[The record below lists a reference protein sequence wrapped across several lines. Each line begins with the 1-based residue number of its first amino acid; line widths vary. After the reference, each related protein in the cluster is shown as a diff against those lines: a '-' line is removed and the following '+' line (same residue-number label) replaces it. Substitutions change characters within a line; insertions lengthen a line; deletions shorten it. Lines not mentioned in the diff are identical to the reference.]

1 MRVENGK
8 KVFSVREVNSY
19 IGNII
24 KNDYLLKN
32 ICFEGE
38 VSSFSKGPTGHLYIT
53 LKDCTAPGDLPEGAP
68 YNGILRVNV
77 WKSVAA
83 KLNLTTVKQGDIL
96 IVKGSCSIYDAKSE
110 YSVNAVSVQRREERG
125 WHGEAYAELKRRLGQ
140 EGIFDTA
147 IKKPIPKYPRAVG
160 VVISIGTNA
169 YKDIMSVSHRRNP
182 YVQMIVCDARAQGE
196 NARELIVQGIRR
208 LDRMGVDTIIIG
220 RGGGSREDL
229 EVFDDEAV
237 VRAIYEA
244 KTPII
249 SGTGH
254 EGDTSLADDAADLLV
269 VERMMSLA
277 ETRAALIAAK
287 EVCDLP
293 VIATLTFEADGRTL
307 FGTDAKT
314 AAVVLESLGASA
326 IGANCSTGP
335 AQMEGIIS
343 DMISV
348 TMIPIIAK
356 PNAGLPFLDENGTTC
371 YNMEA
376 EEFTEEMQ
384 VLVNAGATILGGCCG
399 TTPEFIRQLHDR
411 FGTVAQA
418 TATRRPEGIRY
429 LTSERITHSFGLEDG
444 FFVVGERINPTG
456 KKALQAQ
463 LREGNFEK
471 VIQFAEEQETCG
483 AKVLDINMG
492 MSGIDEKLCML
503 RALEEVSGVTN
514 LPLSL
519 DSSYVEVLE
528 AALRNYP
535 GRALVNSVSLET
547 EKFEKLLPIVAK
559 YGAMFILLP
568 LSDAGLPKDI
578 EEKKEII
585 HKIYD
590 RALSLGMRKE
600 DIVVDGL
607 VATVGANPKAALE
620 TLETIRY
627 CKSNGFA
634 TICGLS
640 NISFAMPER
649 GFVNTAF
656 LTLAIQSG
664 LTMAIANPSQEMLM
678 SCALATDL
686 LLNKEEA
693 ALRYIEYAGG
703 VKERREEKEAELSR
717 KLALLEQQGTK
728 ADSTDNTEV
737 PSAVTA
743 SKDTPQIN
751 EMQEKLKTAVLKG
764 NRNGIVK
771 ITNEALESGEKPV
784 ELLNQVLL
792 PAINLVGEY
801 FDQGKYFLPQL
812 IASAEAM
819 KNSIEV
825 LEPLLQT
832 GNSGEEMPVVVI
844 ATVEGDIHDI
854 GKNLVALMLKNHGFH
869 VIDLGKDV
877 PQAKILET
885 AKEHHAEFIA
895 LSALMTTTM
904 QRMREIVAAAKQE
917 GITAKIII
925 GGAVITQEY
934 ADEIG
939 ADGYSKDA
947 ADAVKLAKSLME

>member
-1 MRVENGK
+1 MIKRIKIQEK
-8 KVFSVREVNSY
+8 RAMTREE
-19 IGNII
+19 
-24 KNDYLLKN
+24 
-32 ICFEGE
+32 F
-38 VSSFSKGPTGHLYIT
+38 IT
-53 LKDCTAPGDLPEGAP
+53 LSKDHILYLDGATGSNLVKAGMPSGVCPEQWILEHQDVMLQLQKDYVQAGTNILYAPTFTANRVKLAEYHLEKNMTSMIRDLVAISKKAAESTPGHPVYVAGDLTMTGEQLKPMGKMELETLIDI
-68 YNGILRVNV
+68 YKEQILCLV
-77 WKSVAA
+77 
-83 KLNLTTVKQGDIL
+83 
-96 IVKGSCSIYDAKSE
+96 DA
-110 YSVNAVSVQRREERG
+110 G
-125 WHGEAYAELKRRLGQ
+125 
-140 EGIFDTA
+140 
-147 IKKPIPKYPRAVG
+147 
-160 VVISIGTNA
+160 
-169 YKDIMSVSHRRNP
+169 
-182 YVQMIVCDARAQGE
+182 
-196 NARELIVQGIRR
+196 
-208 LDRMGVDTIIIG
+208 
-220 RGGGSREDL
+220 
-229 EVFDDEAV
+229 
-237 VRAIYEA
+237 
-244 KTPII
+244 
-249 SGTGH
+249 
-254 EGDTSLADDAADLLV
+254 ADLLV
-269 VERMMSLA
+269 VETMMSLA

-314 AAVVLESLGASA
+314 AAIVLESLGASA

-335 AQMEGIIS
+335 AQMESIIS
-343 DMISV
+343 EMVSH
-348 TMIPIIAK
+348 TRIPVIAK

-376 EEFTEEMQ
+376 EEFAEEME

-399 TTPEFIRQLHDR
+399 TTPEFIRQIHER
-411 FGTVAQA
+411 FGTDAKVAA
-418 TATRRPEGIRY
+418 SRRPDGIRY
-429 LTSERITHSFGLEDG
+429 LTSERITHSFGLDDG

-463 LREGNFEK
+463 LREGSFEK
-471 VIQFAEEQETCG
+471 VIQFAEEQDACG

-492 MSGIDEKLCML
+492 MSGIDEKASML

-590 RALSLGMRKE
+590 RALSLGMCKE

-627 CKSNGFA
+627 CKENGFA

-649 GFVNTAF
+649 SFVNTAF
-656 LTLAIQSG
+656 LTLAIQAG
-664 LTMAIANPSQEMLM
+664 LTMAIANPSQELLM
-678 SCALATDL
+678 SCALAADL

-703 VKERREEKEAELSR
+703 VRERREEKEAELAK
-717 KLALLEQQGTK
+717 KLALLENQGTTAK
-728 ADSTDNTEV
+728 TGTAGNAAKVTTADNG
-737 PSAVTA
+737 
-743 SKDTPQIN
+743 PQIN
-751 EMQEKLKTAVLKG
+751 EMQDKPKTAVLKG

-771 ITNEALESGEKPV
+771 ITKEALESGEKPA

-792 PAINLVGEY
+792 PAINQVGEF

-832 GNSGEEMPVVVI
+832 GGTGEEMPVVVI

-877 PQAKILET
+877 PQAKILES

-904 QRMREIVAAAKQE
+904 QRMREIVAAAKEE

-947 ADAVKLAKSLME
+947 ADAVKLAKSLM

>member
-1 MRVENGK
+1 MIKRIKIQEK
-8 KVFSVREVNSY
+8 RTMTREE
-19 IGNII
+19 
-24 KNDYLLKN
+24 
-32 ICFEGE
+32 F
-38 VSSFSKGPTGHLYIT
+38 IT
-53 LKDCTAPGDLPEGAP
+53 LSKDHILYLDGATGSNLVKAGMPSGVCPEQWILEHQDVMLQLQKDYVQAGTNILYAPTFTANRVKLAEYHLEKNMTSMIRDLVAISKKAAESTPGHPVYVAGDL
-68 YNGILRVNV
+68 
-77 WKSVAA
+77 
-83 KLNLTTVKQGDIL
+83 TMT
-96 IVKGSCSIYDAKSE
+96 
-110 YSVNAVSVQRREERG
+110 
-125 WHGEAYAELKRRLGQ
+125 GEQLK
-140 EGIFDTA
+140 
-147 IKKPIPKYPRAVG
+147 P
-160 VVISIGTNA
+160 
-169 YKDIMSVSHRRNP
+169 
-182 YVQMIVCDARAQGE
+182 
-196 NARELIVQGIRR
+196 
-208 LDRMGVDTIIIG
+208 MGKM
-220 RGGGSREDL
+220 DL
-229 EVFDDEAV
+229 ETLID
-237 VRAIYEA
+237 IYKEQ
-244 KTPII
+244 I
-249 SGTGH
+249 
-254 EGDTSLADDAADLLV
+254 LCLVDAGADLLV
-269 VERMMSLA
+269 VETMMSLA

-314 AAVVLESLGASA
+314 AAIVLESLGASA

-335 AQMEGIIS
+335 AQMESIIS
-343 DMISV
+343 EMVSH
-348 TMIPIIAK
+348 TRIPVIAK
-356 PNAGLPFLDENGTTC
+356 PNAGLPFLDENGTTY

-376 EEFTEEMQ
+376 EEFAEEME

-399 TTPEFIRQLHDR
+399 TTPEFIRQIHER
-411 FGTVAQA
+411 FGTDAKVAA
-418 TATRRPEGIRY
+418 SRRPDGIRY
-429 LTSERITHSFGLEDG
+429 LTSERITHSFGLDDG

-463 LREGNFEK
+463 LREGSFEK
-471 VIQFAEEQETCG
+471 VIQFAEEQEACG

-492 MSGIDEKLCML
+492 MSGIDEKASML

-590 RALSLGMRKE
+590 RALSLGMCKE

-627 CKSNGFA
+627 CKENGFA

-649 GFVNTAF
+649 SFVNTAF
-656 LTLAIQSG
+656 LTLAIQAG
-664 LTMAIANPSQEMLM
+664 LTMAIANPSQELLM
-678 SCALATDL
+678 SCALAADL

-703 VKERREEKEAELSR
+703 VRERREEKEAELAK
-717 KLALLEQQGTK
+717 KLALLENQGTTAK
-728 ADSTDNTEV
+728 TGTAGNAAKEATADNG
-737 PSAVTA
+737 
-743 SKDTPQIN
+743 PQIS
-751 EMQEKLKTAVLKG
+751 EMQDKLKTAVLKG

-771 ITNEALESGEKPV
+771 ITKEALESGEKPA

-792 PAINLVGEY
+792 PAINQVGEF

-832 GNSGEEMPVVVI
+832 GGTGEEMPVVVI

-877 PQAKILET
+877 PQAKILES

-904 QRMREIVAAAKQE
+904 QRMREIVAAAKEE

-947 ADAVKLAKSLME
+947 ADAVKLAKSLM

>member
-1 MRVENGK
+1 MIKRIKIQEK
-8 KVFSVREVNSY
+8 RTMTREE
-19 IGNII
+19 
-24 KNDYLLKN
+24 
-32 ICFEGE
+32 F
-38 VSSFSKGPTGHLYIT
+38 IT
-53 LKDCTAPGDLPEGAP
+53 LSKDHILYLDGATGSNLVKAGMPSGVCPEQWILEHQDVMLQLQKDYVQAGTNILYAPTFTANRVKLAEYHLEKNMTSMIRDLVAISKKAAESTPGHPVYVAGDLTMTGEQLKPMGKMELETLIDI
-68 YNGILRVNV
+68 YKEQILCLV
-77 WKSVAA
+77 
-83 KLNLTTVKQGDIL
+83 
-96 IVKGSCSIYDAKSE
+96 DA
-110 YSVNAVSVQRREERG
+110 G
-125 WHGEAYAELKRRLGQ
+125 
-140 EGIFDTA
+140 
-147 IKKPIPKYPRAVG
+147 
-160 VVISIGTNA
+160 
-169 YKDIMSVSHRRNP
+169 
-182 YVQMIVCDARAQGE
+182 
-196 NARELIVQGIRR
+196 
-208 LDRMGVDTIIIG
+208 
-220 RGGGSREDL
+220 
-229 EVFDDEAV
+229 
-237 VRAIYEA
+237 
-244 KTPII
+244 
-249 SGTGH
+249 
-254 EGDTSLADDAADLLV
+254 ADLLV
-269 VERMMSLA
+269 VETMMSLA

-314 AAVVLESLGASA
+314 AAIVLESLGASA

-335 AQMEGIIS
+335 AQMESIIS
-343 DMISV
+343 EMVSH
-348 TMIPIIAK
+348 TRIPVIAK

-376 EEFTEEMQ
+376 EEFAEEME

-399 TTPEFIRQLHDR
+399 TTPEFIRQIHER
-411 FGTVAQA
+411 FGTDAKVAA
-418 TATRRPEGIRY
+418 SRRPDGIRY
-429 LTSERITHSFGLEDG
+429 LTSERITHSFGLDDG

-463 LREGNFEK
+463 LREGSFEK
-471 VIQFAEEQETCG
+471 VIQFAEEQEACG

-492 MSGIDEKLCML
+492 MSGIDEKASML

-559 YGAMFILLP
+559 YGAMFILLS

-590 RALSLGMRKE
+590 RALSLGMCKE

-627 CKSNGFA
+627 CKENGFA

-649 GFVNTAF
+649 SFVNTAF
-656 LTLAIQSG
+656 LTLAIQAG
-664 LTMAIANPSQEMLM
+664 LTMAIANPSQELLM
-678 SCALATDL
+678 SCALAADL

-703 VKERREEKEAELSR
+703 VRERREEKEAELAK
-717 KLALLEQQGTK
+717 KLALLENQGTTAK
-728 ADSTDNTEV
+728 TGTAGNAAKEATADNG
-737 PSAVTA
+737 
-743 SKDTPQIN
+743 PQIN
-751 EMQEKLKTAVLKG
+751 EMQDKLKTAVLKG

-771 ITNEALESGEKPV
+771 ITKEALESGEKPA

-792 PAINLVGEY
+792 PAINQVGEF

-832 GNSGEEMPVVVI
+832 GGTGEEMPVVVI

-877 PQAKILET
+877 PQAKILES

-904 QRMREIVAAAKQE
+904 QRMREIVAAAKEE

-947 ADAVKLAKSLME
+947 ADAVKLAKSLM

>member
-1 MRVENGK
+1 MTSMIRDLVAISK
-8 KVFSVREVNSY
+8 KAAEST
-19 IGNII
+19 
-24 KNDYLLKN
+24 
-32 ICFEGE
+32 
-38 VSSFSKGPTGHLYIT
+38 PGHPVYV
-53 LKDCTAPGDLPEGAP
+53 AGDLTMTGEQLKPMGKMELETLIDI
-68 YNGILRVNV
+68 YKEQILCLV
-77 WKSVAA
+77 
-83 KLNLTTVKQGDIL
+83 
-96 IVKGSCSIYDAKSE
+96 DA
-110 YSVNAVSVQRREERG
+110 G
-125 WHGEAYAELKRRLGQ
+125 
-140 EGIFDTA
+140 
-147 IKKPIPKYPRAVG
+147 
-160 VVISIGTNA
+160 
-169 YKDIMSVSHRRNP
+169 
-182 YVQMIVCDARAQGE
+182 
-196 NARELIVQGIRR
+196 
-208 LDRMGVDTIIIG
+208 
-220 RGGGSREDL
+220 
-229 EVFDDEAV
+229 
-237 VRAIYEA
+237 
-244 KTPII
+244 
-249 SGTGH
+249 
-254 EGDTSLADDAADLLV
+254 ADLLV
-269 VERMMSLA
+269 VETMMSLA

-314 AAVVLESLGASA
+314 AAIVLESLGASA

-335 AQMEGIIS
+335 AQMESIIS
-343 DMISV
+343 EMVSH
-348 TMIPIIAK
+348 TRIPVIAK

-376 EEFTEEMQ
+376 EEFAEEME

-399 TTPEFIRQLHDR
+399 TTPEFIRQIHER
-411 FGTVAQA
+411 FGTDAKVAA
-418 TATRRPEGIRY
+418 SRRPDGIRY
-429 LTSERITHSFGLEDG
+429 LTSERITHSFGLDDG

-463 LREGNFEK
+463 LREGSFEK
-471 VIQFAEEQETCG
+471 VIQFAEEQDACG

-492 MSGIDEKLCML
+492 MSGIDEKASML

-590 RALSLGMRKE
+590 RALSLGMCKE

-627 CKSNGFA
+627 CKENGFA

-649 GFVNTAF
+649 SFVNTAF
-656 LTLAIQSG
+656 LTLAIQAG
-664 LTMAIANPSQEMLM
+664 LTMAIANPSQELLM
-678 SCALATDL
+678 SCALAADL

-703 VKERREEKEAELSR
+703 VRERREEKEAELAK
-717 KLALLEQQGTK
+717 KLALLENQGTTAK
-728 ADSTDNTEV
+728 TGTAGNAAKEATADNG
-737 PSAVTA
+737 
-743 SKDTPQIN
+743 PQIN
-751 EMQEKLKTAVLKG
+751 EMQDKLKTAVLKG

-771 ITNEALESGEKPV
+771 ITKEALESGEKPA

-792 PAINLVGEY
+792 PAINQVGEF

-832 GNSGEEMPVVVI
+832 GGTGEEMPVVVI

-877 PQAKILET
+877 PQAKILES

-904 QRMREIVAAAKQE
+904 QRMREIVAAAKEE

-947 ADAVKLAKSLME
+947 ADAVKLAKSLM

>member
-1 MRVENGK
+1 MTREKFIDFTKDHIIYLDGATGSNLVKAGMPSGVCPEQWILEH
-8 KVFSVREVNSY
+8 REVMLQLQKEY
-19 IGNII
+19 VQAGTNILYAPTFTANRVKLAEYHLE
-24 KNDYLLKN
+24 KNM
-32 ICFEGE
+32 
-38 VSSFSKGPTGHLYIT
+38 SSMIHDLVAISKEAAASTPGHPVY
-53 LKDCTAPGDLPEGAP
+53 
-68 YNGILRVNV
+68 
-77 WKSVAA
+77 VA
-83 KLNLTTVKQGDIL
+83 GDITMT
-96 IVKGSCSIYDAKSE
+96 
-110 YSVNAVSVQRREERG
+110 
-125 WHGEAYAELKRRLGQ
+125 GEQLRPMGKMEL
-140 EGIFDTA
+140 
-147 IKKPIPKYPRAVG
+147 
-160 VVISIGTNA
+160 
-169 YKDIMSVSHRRNP
+169 
-182 YVQMIVCDARAQGE
+182 
-196 NARELIVQGIRR
+196 
-208 LDRMGVDTIIIG
+208 
-220 RGGGSREDL
+220 EDL
-229 EVFDDEAV
+229 I
-237 VRAIYEA
+237 AIYKEQ
-244 KTPII
+244 I
-249 SGTGH
+249 
-254 EGDTSLADDAADLLV
+254 LCLVDAGADLLV
-269 VERMMSLA
+269 VETMMSLA

-343 DMISV
+343 DMVSV
-348 TMIPIIAK
+348 TTIPIIAK

-384 VLVNAGATILGGCCG
+384 VLVNVGATILGGCCG

-418 TATRRPEGIRY
+418 TAARRPEGIRY

-568 LSDAGLPKDI
+568 LSDAGLPKDM
-578 EEKKEII
+578 EEKKKII

>member
-1 MRVENGK
+1 MIKRIKIQEK
-8 KVFSVREVNSY
+8 RAMTREE
-19 IGNII
+19 
-24 KNDYLLKN
+24 
-32 ICFEGE
+32 F
-38 VSSFSKGPTGHLYIT
+38 IT
-53 LKDCTAPGDLPEGAP
+53 LSKDHILYLDGATGSNLVKAGMPSGICPEQWILEHQGVMLQLQKDYVQAGTNILYAPTFTANRVKLAEYHLEKNMTSMIRDLVAISKKAAESTPGHPVYVAGDLTMTGEQLKPMGKMNLETLIDI
-68 YNGILRVNV
+68 YKEQILCLV
-77 WKSVAA
+77 
-83 KLNLTTVKQGDIL
+83 
-96 IVKGSCSIYDAKSE
+96 DA
-110 YSVNAVSVQRREERG
+110 G
-125 WHGEAYAELKRRLGQ
+125 
-140 EGIFDTA
+140 
-147 IKKPIPKYPRAVG
+147 
-160 VVISIGTNA
+160 
-169 YKDIMSVSHRRNP
+169 
-182 YVQMIVCDARAQGE
+182 
-196 NARELIVQGIRR
+196 
-208 LDRMGVDTIIIG
+208 
-220 RGGGSREDL
+220 
-229 EVFDDEAV
+229 
-237 VRAIYEA
+237 
-244 KTPII
+244 
-249 SGTGH
+249 
-254 EGDTSLADDAADLLV
+254 ADLLV
-269 VERMMSLA
+269 VETMMSLA

-314 AAVVLESLGASA
+314 AAIVLESLGASA

-335 AQMEGIIS
+335 AQMESIIS
-343 DMISV
+343 EMVSH
-348 TMIPIIAK
+348 TRIPVIAK

-376 EEFTEEMQ
+376 EEFAEEME

-399 TTPEFIRQLHDR
+399 TTPEFIRQIHER
-411 FGTVAQA
+411 FGTDAKVAA
-418 TATRRPEGIRY
+418 SRRPDGIRY
-429 LTSERITHSFGLEDG
+429 LTSERITHSFGLDDG

-463 LREGNFEK
+463 LREGSFEK
-471 VIQFAEEQETCG
+471 VIQFAEEQEACG

-492 MSGIDEKLCML
+492 MSGIDEKASML

-590 RALSLGMRKE
+590 RALSLGMCKE

-627 CKSNGFA
+627 CKENGFA

-649 GFVNTAF
+649 SFVNTAF
-656 LTLAIQSG
+656 LTLAIQAG
-664 LTMAIANPSQEMLM
+664 LTMAIANPSQELLM
-678 SCALATDL
+678 SCALAADL

-703 VKERREEKEAELSR
+703 VRERREEKEAELAK
-717 KLALLEQQGTK
+717 KLALLENQGTTAK
-728 ADSTDNTEV
+728 TGTAGNAAKEATADNG
-737 PSAVTA
+737 
-743 SKDTPQIN
+743 PQIN
-751 EMQEKLKTAVLKG
+751 EMQDKLKTAVLKG

-771 ITNEALESGEKPV
+771 ITKEALESGEKPA

-792 PAINLVGEY
+792 PAINQVGEF

-832 GNSGEEMPVVVI
+832 GGTGEEMPVVVI

-877 PQAKILET
+877 PQAKILES

-904 QRMREIVAAAKQE
+904 QRMREIVAAAKEE

-947 ADAVKLAKSLME
+947 ADAVKLAKSLM

>member
-1 MRVENGK
+1 MTREKFIDFTKDHIIYLDGATGSNLVKAGMPSGVCPEQWILEH
-8 KVFSVREVNSY
+8 REVMLQLQKEY
-19 IGNII
+19 VQAGTNILYAPTFTANRVKLAEYHLE
-24 KNDYLLKN
+24 KNM
-32 ICFEGE
+32 
-38 VSSFSKGPTGHLYIT
+38 SSMIHDLVAISKEAAASTPGHPVY
-53 LKDCTAPGDLPEGAP
+53 
-68 YNGILRVNV
+68 
-77 WKSVAA
+77 VA
-83 KLNLTTVKQGDIL
+83 GDITMT
-96 IVKGSCSIYDAKSE
+96 
-110 YSVNAVSVQRREERG
+110 
-125 WHGEAYAELKRRLGQ
+125 GEQLRPMGKMEL
-140 EGIFDTA
+140 
-147 IKKPIPKYPRAVG
+147 
-160 VVISIGTNA
+160 
-169 YKDIMSVSHRRNP
+169 
-182 YVQMIVCDARAQGE
+182 
-196 NARELIVQGIRR
+196 
-208 LDRMGVDTIIIG
+208 
-220 RGGGSREDL
+220 EDL
-229 EVFDDEAV
+229 I
-237 VRAIYEA
+237 AIYKEQ
-244 KTPII
+244 I
-249 SGTGH
+249 
-254 EGDTSLADDAADLLV
+254 LCLVDAGADLLV
-269 VERMMSLA
+269 VETMMSLA

-343 DMISV
+343 DMVSV
-348 TMIPIIAK
+348 TTIPIIAK

-384 VLVNAGATILGGCCG
+384 VLVNVGATILGGCCG

-418 TATRRPEGIRY
+418 TATRRSEGIRY

>member
-1 MRVENGK
+1 MTREKFIDFTKDHIIYLDGATGSNLVKAGMPSGVCPEQWILEH
-8 KVFSVREVNSY
+8 REVMLQLQKEY
-19 IGNII
+19 VQAGTNILYAPTFTANRVKLAEYHLE
-24 KNDYLLKN
+24 KNM
-32 ICFEGE
+32 
-38 VSSFSKGPTGHLYIT
+38 SSMIHDLVAISKEAAADTPGHPVY
-53 LKDCTAPGDLPEGAP
+53 
-68 YNGILRVNV
+68 
-77 WKSVAA
+77 VA
-83 KLNLTTVKQGDIL
+83 GDITM
-96 IVKGSCSIYDAKSE
+96 S
-110 YSVNAVSVQRREERG
+110 
-125 WHGEAYAELKRRLGQ
+125 GEPLRPMGKMEL
-140 EGIFDTA
+140 
-147 IKKPIPKYPRAVG
+147 
-160 VVISIGTNA
+160 
-169 YKDIMSVSHRRNP
+169 
-182 YVQMIVCDARAQGE
+182 
-196 NARELIVQGIRR
+196 
-208 LDRMGVDTIIIG
+208 
-220 RGGGSREDL
+220 EDL
-229 EVFDDEAV
+229 I
-237 VRAIYEA
+237 AIYKEQ
-244 KTPII
+244 I
-249 SGTGH
+249 
-254 EGDTSLADDAADLLV
+254 LCLVDAGADLLV
-269 VERMMSLA
+269 VETMMSLA

-343 DMISV
+343 DMVSV
-348 TMIPIIAK
+348 TTIPIIAK

-399 TTPEFIRQLHDR
+399 TTPECIRQIHDR
-411 FGTVAQA
+411 FGTETRV
-418 TATRRPEGIRY
+418 TAARRPEDIRY

-885 AKEHHAEFIA
+885 AKEHHACLLYTSPIP
-895 LSALMTTTM
+895 
-904 QRMREIVAAAKQE
+904 R
-917 GITAKIII
+917 
-925 GGAVITQEY
+925 
-934 ADEIG
+934 DN
-939 ADGYSKDA
+939 
-947 ADAVKLAKSLME
+947 

>member
-1 MRVENGK
+1 MTREKFIDFTKDHIIYLDGATGSNLVKAGMPSGVCPEQWILEH
-8 KVFSVREVNSY
+8 REVMLQLQKEY
-19 IGNII
+19 VQAGTNILYAPTFTANRVKLAEYHLE
-24 KNDYLLKN
+24 KNM
-32 ICFEGE
+32 
-38 VSSFSKGPTGHLYIT
+38 SSMIHDLVAISKEAAASTPGHPVY
-53 LKDCTAPGDLPEGAP
+53 
-68 YNGILRVNV
+68 
-77 WKSVAA
+77 VA
-83 KLNLTTVKQGDIL
+83 GDITMT
-96 IVKGSCSIYDAKSE
+96 
-110 YSVNAVSVQRREERG
+110 
-125 WHGEAYAELKRRLGQ
+125 GEQLRPMGKMEL
-140 EGIFDTA
+140 
-147 IKKPIPKYPRAVG
+147 
-160 VVISIGTNA
+160 
-169 YKDIMSVSHRRNP
+169 
-182 YVQMIVCDARAQGE
+182 
-196 NARELIVQGIRR
+196 
-208 LDRMGVDTIIIG
+208 
-220 RGGGSREDL
+220 EDL
-229 EVFDDEAV
+229 I
-237 VRAIYEA
+237 AIYKEQ
-244 KTPII
+244 I
-249 SGTGH
+249 
-254 EGDTSLADDAADLLV
+254 LCLVDAGADLLV
-269 VERMMSLA
+269 VETMMSLA

-343 DMISV
+343 DMVSV

-728 ADSTDNTEV
+728 AASTDNTEV

-904 QRMREIVAAAKQE
+904 QRIREIVAAAKQE

>member
-1 MRVENGK
+1 
-8 KVFSVREVNSY
+8 
-19 IGNII
+19 
-24 KNDYLLKN
+24 
-32 ICFEGE
+32 
-38 VSSFSKGPTGHLYIT
+38 
-53 LKDCTAPGDLPEGAP
+53 
-68 YNGILRVNV
+68 
-77 WKSVAA
+77 
-83 KLNLTTVKQGDIL
+83 
-96 IVKGSCSIYDAKSE
+96 
-110 YSVNAVSVQRREERG
+110 
-125 WHGEAYAELKRRLGQ
+125 
-140 EGIFDTA
+140 
-147 IKKPIPKYPRAVG
+147 
-160 VVISIGTNA
+160 
-169 YKDIMSVSHRRNP
+169 
-182 YVQMIVCDARAQGE
+182 
-196 NARELIVQGIRR
+196 
-208 LDRMGVDTIIIG
+208 MG
-220 RGGGSREDL
+220 
-229 EVFDDEAV
+229 F
-237 VRAIYEA
+237 
-244 KTPII
+244 
-249 SGTGH
+249 
-254 EGDTSLADDAADLLV
+254 
-269 VERMMSLA
+269 
-277 ETRAALIAAK
+277 
-287 EVCDLP
+287 
-293 VIATLTFEADGRTL
+293 
-307 FGTDAKT
+307 
-314 AAVVLESLGASA
+314 
-326 IGANCSTGP
+326 
-335 AQMEGIIS
+335 
-343 DMISV
+343 
-348 TMIPIIAK
+348 
-356 PNAGLPFLDENGTTC
+356 
-371 YNMEA
+371 A
-376 EEFTEEMQ
+376 EEME

-399 TTPEFIRQLHDR
+399 TTPEFIRQIHER
-411 FGTVAQA
+411 FGTDAKVAA
-418 TATRRPEGIRY
+418 SRRPDGIRY
-429 LTSERITHSFGLEDG
+429 LTSERITHSFGLDDG

-463 LREGNFEK
+463 LREGSFEK
-471 VIQFAEEQETCG
+471 VIQFAEEQEACG

-492 MSGIDEKLCML
+492 MSGIDEKASML

-590 RALSLGMRKE
+590 RALSLGMCKE

-627 CKSNGFA
+627 CKENGFA

-649 GFVNTAF
+649 SFVNTAF
-656 LTLAIQSG
+656 LTLAIQAG
-664 LTMAIANPSQEMLM
+664 LTMAIANPSQELLM
-678 SCALATDL
+678 SCALAADL

-703 VKERREEKEAELSR
+703 VRERREEKEAELAK
-717 KLALLEQQGTK
+717 KLALLENQGTTAK
-728 ADSTDNTEV
+728 TGTAGNAAKETTTDNG
-737 PSAVTA
+737 
-743 SKDTPQIN
+743 PQIN
-751 EMQEKLKTAVLKG
+751 EMQDKLKTAVLKG

-771 ITNEALESGEKPV
+771 ITKEALESGEKPA

-792 PAINLVGEY
+792 PAINQVGEF

-832 GNSGEEMPVVVI
+832 GGTGEEMPVVVI

-877 PQAKILET
+877 PQAKILES

-904 QRMREIVAAAKQE
+904 QRMREIVAAAKEE

-947 ADAVKLAKSLME
+947 ADAVKLAKSLM

>member
-1 MRVENGK
+1 MTREKFIDFTKDHIIYLDGATGSNLVKAGMPSGVCPEQWILED
-8 KVFSVREVNSY
+8 REVMLQLQKEY
-19 IGNII
+19 VQAGTNILYAPTFTANRVKLAEYHLE
-24 KNDYLLKN
+24 KNM
-32 ICFEGE
+32 
-38 VSSFSKGPTGHLYIT
+38 SSMIHDLVAISKEAAASTPGHPVY
-53 LKDCTAPGDLPEGAP
+53 
-68 YNGILRVNV
+68 
-77 WKSVAA
+77 VA
-83 KLNLTTVKQGDIL
+83 GDITMT
-96 IVKGSCSIYDAKSE
+96 
-110 YSVNAVSVQRREERG
+110 
-125 WHGEAYAELKRRLGQ
+125 GEQLRPMGKMEL
-140 EGIFDTA
+140 
-147 IKKPIPKYPRAVG
+147 
-160 VVISIGTNA
+160 
-169 YKDIMSVSHRRNP
+169 
-182 YVQMIVCDARAQGE
+182 
-196 NARELIVQGIRR
+196 
-208 LDRMGVDTIIIG
+208 
-220 RGGGSREDL
+220 EDL
-229 EVFDDEAV
+229 I
-237 VRAIYEA
+237 AIYKEQ
-244 KTPII
+244 I
-249 SGTGH
+249 
-254 EGDTSLADDAADLLV
+254 LCLVDAGADLLV
-269 VERMMSLA
+269 VETMMSLA

-343 DMISV
+343 DMVSV

-384 VLVNAGATILGGCCG
+384 VLVNVGATILGGCCG

-693 ALRYIEYAGG
+693 ALRYIEYAGS

>member
-1 MRVENGK
+1 MTREEFSTLSKDHILYLDGATGSNLVKAGMPSGVCPEQWILEHRDVMLKLQKDYVQAGTNILYAPTFTANRVKLAEYHLEKNMSAMIHEL
-8 KVFSVREVNSY
+8 VAISREAAA
-19 IGNII
+19 
-24 KNDYLLKN
+24 
-32 ICFEGE
+32 
-38 VSSFSKGPTGHLYIT
+38 SSPGHTVLV
-53 LKDCTAPGDLPEGAP
+53 AGDL
-68 YNGILRVNV
+68 
-77 WKSVAA
+77 
-83 KLNLTTVKQGDIL
+83 TMT
-96 IVKGSCSIYDAKSE
+96 
-110 YSVNAVSVQRREERG
+110 
-125 WHGEAYAELKRRLGQ
+125 GEQLKPMGQMEL
-140 EGIFDTA
+140 
-147 IKKPIPKYPRAVG
+147 
-160 VVISIGTNA
+160 
-169 YKDIMSVSHRRNP
+169 
-182 YVQMIVCDARAQGE
+182 
-196 NARELIVQGIRR
+196 
-208 LDRMGVDTIIIG
+208 
-220 RGGGSREDL
+220 EDL
-229 EVFDDEAV
+229 ID
-237 VRAIYEA
+237 IYKEQ
-244 KTPII
+244 IL
-249 SGTGH
+249 SMV
-254 EGDTSLADDAADLLV
+254 DAGVDLLV
-269 VERMMSLA
+269 VETMMSLA

-314 AAVVLESLGASA
+314 AAIVLESLGASA

-335 AQMEGIIS
+335 AQMESIIS
-343 DMISV
+343 DMV
-348 TMIPIIAK
+348 THTRIPVIAK
-356 PNAGLPFLDENGTTC
+356 PNAGLPFLDENGNTC

-376 EEFTEEMQ
+376 EEFAEEMEI
-384 VLVNAGATILGGCCG
+384 LVNAGAAILGGCCG
-399 TTPEFIRQLHDR
+399 TTPEFIRQIHDR
-411 FGTVAQA
+411 FGTEARV
-418 TATRRPEGIRY
+418 TAVRRPEGIRY
-429 LTSERITHSFGLEDG
+429 LASERITHSFGLEDG

-463 LREGNFEK
+463 LKEGSFEK
-471 VIQFAEEQETCG
+471 VIQFAEEQEACK

-492 MSGIDEKLCML
+492 MSGIDEKASML

-528 AALRNYP
+528 AALRHYP

-578 EEKKEII
+578 DEKKEII

-590 RALSLGMRKE
+590 RATSLGMHKE

-627 CKSNGFA
+627 CKANGFA

-649 GFVNTAF
+649 SFVNTAF
-656 LTLAIQSG
+656 LTLAIQAG
-664 LTMAIANPSQEMLM
+664 LTMAIANPSQELLV

-703 VKERREEKEAELSR
+703 VRERREEKEAELAR
-717 KLALLEQQGTK
+717 KLSLLESQGTANGQTSNAGSVEK
-728 ADSTDNTEV
+728 
-737 PSAVTA
+737 SAVEKG
-743 SKDTPQIN
+743 SQIN
-751 EMQEKLKTAVLKG
+751 EMQDKLKTAVLKG

-771 ITNEALESGEKPV
+771 ITKEALESGEKPA

-792 PAINLVGEY
+792 PAINQVGEY

-819 KNSIEV
+819 KNSIEI

-832 GNSGEEMPVVVI
+832 GSAGEEMPVVVI

-885 AKEHHAEFIA
+885 AREHHAEFIA

>member
-1 MRVENGK
+1 MTREEFSTLSKDHILYLDGATGSNLVKAGMPSGVCPEQWILEHRDVMLKLQKDYVQAGTNILYAPTFTANRVKLAEYHLEKNMSAMIHEL
-8 KVFSVREVNSY
+8 VAISREAAA
-19 IGNII
+19 
-24 KNDYLLKN
+24 
-32 ICFEGE
+32 
-38 VSSFSKGPTGHLYIT
+38 SSPGHTVL
-53 LKDCTAPGDLPEGAP
+53 
-68 YNGILRVNV
+68 
-77 WKSVAA
+77 VA
-83 KLNLTTVKQGDIL
+83 GDITMT
-96 IVKGSCSIYDAKSE
+96 
-110 YSVNAVSVQRREERG
+110 
-125 WHGEAYAELKRRLGQ
+125 GEQLKPMGKMEL
-140 EGIFDTA
+140 E
-147 IKKPIPKYPRAVG
+147 
-160 VVISIGTNA
+160 
-169 YKDIMSVSHRRNP
+169 
-182 YVQMIVCDARAQGE
+182 
-196 NARELIVQGIRR
+196 ELIDIYKEQILSMV
-208 LDRMGVDTIIIG
+208 DAGV
-220 RGGGSREDL
+220 
-229 EVFDDEAV
+229 
-237 VRAIYEA
+237 
-244 KTPII
+244 
-249 SGTGH
+249 
-254 EGDTSLADDAADLLV
+254 DLLV
-269 VERMMSLA
+269 VETMMSLA

-314 AAVVLESLGASA
+314 AAIVLESLGASA

-335 AQMEGIIS
+335 AQMESIIS
-343 DMISV
+343 DMV
-348 TMIPIIAK
+348 THTRIPVIAK
-356 PNAGLPFLDENGTTC
+356 PNAGLPFLDENGNTC

-376 EEFTEEMQ
+376 EEFTEEME

-399 TTPEFIRQLHDR
+399 TTPEFIRQIHDR
-411 FGTVAQA
+411 FGTEAKV
-418 TATRRPEGIRY
+418 TAVRRPEGIRY

-463 LREGNFEK
+463 LKEGSFEK
-471 VIQFAEEQETCG
+471 VIQFAEEQEACG

-492 MSGIDEKLCML
+492 MSGIDEKASML

-528 AALRNYP
+528 AALRHYP

-578 EEKKEII
+578 DEKKEII

-590 RALSLGMRKE
+590 RATSLGMHKE

-627 CKSNGFA
+627 CKANGFA

-649 GFVNTAF
+649 SFVNTAF
-656 LTLAIQSG
+656 LTLAIQAG
-664 LTMAIANPSQEMLM
+664 LTMAIANPSQELLV

-703 VKERREEKEAELSR
+703 VRERREEKEAELAR
-717 KLALLEQQGTK
+717 KLSLLESQGTANGQTSNAGSVEK
-728 ADSTDNTEV
+728 
-737 PSAVTA
+737 SAVE
-743 SKDTPQIN
+743 KGPQIN
-751 EMQEKLKTAVLKG
+751 EMQDKLKTAVLKG

-771 ITNEALESGEKPV
+771 ITKEALESGEKPA

-792 PAINLVGEY
+792 PAINQVGEY

-819 KNSIEV
+819 KNSIEI

-832 GNSGEEMPVVVI
+832 GSAGEEMPVVVI

-877 PQAKILET
+877 PQSKILET
-885 AKEHHAEFIA
+885 AREHHAEFIA

>member
-1 MRVENGK
+1 MIKRIKIQEK
-8 KVFSVREVNSY
+8 RTMTREE
-19 IGNII
+19 
-24 KNDYLLKN
+24 
-32 ICFEGE
+32 F
-38 VSSFSKGPTGHLYIT
+38 IT
-53 LKDCTAPGDLPEGAP
+53 LSKDHILYLDGATGSNLVKAGMPSGVCPEQWILEHQDVMLQLQKDYVQAGTNILYAPTFTANRVKLAEYHLEKNMTSMIRDLVAISKKAAESTPGHPVYVAGDLTMTGEQLKPMGKMNLETLIDI
-68 YNGILRVNV
+68 YKEQILCLV
-77 WKSVAA
+77 
-83 KLNLTTVKQGDIL
+83 
-96 IVKGSCSIYDAKSE
+96 DA
-110 YSVNAVSVQRREERG
+110 G
-125 WHGEAYAELKRRLGQ
+125 
-140 EGIFDTA
+140 
-147 IKKPIPKYPRAVG
+147 
-160 VVISIGTNA
+160 
-169 YKDIMSVSHRRNP
+169 
-182 YVQMIVCDARAQGE
+182 
-196 NARELIVQGIRR
+196 
-208 LDRMGVDTIIIG
+208 
-220 RGGGSREDL
+220 
-229 EVFDDEAV
+229 
-237 VRAIYEA
+237 
-244 KTPII
+244 
-249 SGTGH
+249 
-254 EGDTSLADDAADLLV
+254 ADLLV
-269 VERMMSLA
+269 VETMMSLA

-314 AAVVLESLGASA
+314 AAIVLESLGASA

-335 AQMEGIIS
+335 AQMENIIS
-343 DMISV
+343 EMVSH
-348 TMIPIIAK
+348 TRIPVIAK

-376 EEFTEEMQ
+376 EEFAEEME

-399 TTPEFIRQLHDR
+399 TTPEFIRQIHER
-411 FGTVAQA
+411 FGTDAKVAA
-418 TATRRPEGIRY
+418 SRRPDGIRY
-429 LTSERITHSFGLEDG
+429 LTSERITHSFGLDDG

-463 LREGNFEK
+463 LREGSFEK
-471 VIQFAEEQETCG
+471 VIQFAEEQEACG

-492 MSGIDEKLCML
+492 MSGIDEKASML

-590 RALSLGMRKE
+590 RALSLGMCKE

-627 CKSNGFA
+627 CKENGFA

-649 GFVNTAF
+649 SFVNTAF
-656 LTLAIQSG
+656 LTLAIQAG
-664 LTMAIANPSQEMLM
+664 LTMAIANPSQELLM
-678 SCALATDL
+678 SCALAADL

-703 VKERREEKEAELSR
+703 VRERREEKEAELAK
-717 KLALLEQQGTK
+717 KLALLENQGTTAK
-728 ADSTDNTEV
+728 TGTAGNAAKEATADNG
-737 PSAVTA
+737 
-743 SKDTPQIN
+743 PQIN
-751 EMQEKLKTAVLKG
+751 EMQDKLKTAVLKG

-771 ITNEALESGEKPV
+771 ITKEALESGEKPT

-792 PAINLVGEY
+792 PAINQVGEF

-832 GNSGEEMPVVVI
+832 GGTGEEMPVVVI

-877 PQAKILET
+877 PQAKILES

-904 QRMREIVAAAKQE
+904 QRMREIVAAAKEE

-947 ADAVKLAKSLME
+947 ADAVKLAKSLM

>member
-1 MRVENGK
+1 MTREKFIDFTKDHIIYLDGATGSNLVKSGMPSGVCPEQWILEH
-8 KVFSVREVNSY
+8 REVMLQLQKEY
-19 IGNII
+19 VQAGTNILYAPTFTANRVKLAEYHLE
-24 KNDYLLKN
+24 KNM
-32 ICFEGE
+32 
-38 VSSFSKGPTGHLYIT
+38 SSMIHDLVAISKEAAEDTPGHPVY
-53 LKDCTAPGDLPEGAP
+53 
-68 YNGILRVNV
+68 
-77 WKSVAA
+77 VA
-83 KLNLTTVKQGDIL
+83 GDITMT
-96 IVKGSCSIYDAKSE
+96 
-110 YSVNAVSVQRREERG
+110 
-125 WHGEAYAELKRRLGQ
+125 GEQLRPMGKMEL
-140 EGIFDTA
+140 
-147 IKKPIPKYPRAVG
+147 
-160 VVISIGTNA
+160 
-169 YKDIMSVSHRRNP
+169 
-182 YVQMIVCDARAQGE
+182 
-196 NARELIVQGIRR
+196 
-208 LDRMGVDTIIIG
+208 
-220 RGGGSREDL
+220 EDL
-229 EVFDDEAV
+229 I
-237 VRAIYEA
+237 AIYKEQ
-244 KTPII
+244 I
-249 SGTGH
+249 
-254 EGDTSLADDAADLLV
+254 LCLVDAGADLLV
-269 VERMMSLA
+269 VETMMSLA

-343 DMISV
+343 DMVSV
-348 TMIPIIAK
+348 TTIPIIAK

-411 FGTVAQA
+411 FGTVAQV
-418 TATRRPEGIRY
+418 TAARRPEGIRY

-578 EEKKEII
+578 EEKKKII

-656 LTLAIQSG
+656 LTLAIQAG

-728 ADSTDNTEV
+728 AASTDNTEV
-737 PSAVTA
+737 TSAVTV

-825 LEPLLQT
+825 LEPLLQI

>member
-1 MRVENGK
+1 MTREKFIDFTKDHIIYLDGATGSNLVKAGMPSGVCPEQWILEH
-8 KVFSVREVNSY
+8 REVMLQLQKEY
-19 IGNII
+19 VQAGTNILYAPTFTANRVKLAEYHLE
-24 KNDYLLKN
+24 KNM
-32 ICFEGE
+32 
-38 VSSFSKGPTGHLYIT
+38 SSMIHDLVAISKEAAASTPGHPVY
-53 LKDCTAPGDLPEGAP
+53 
-68 YNGILRVNV
+68 
-77 WKSVAA
+77 VA
-83 KLNLTTVKQGDIL
+83 GDITMT
-96 IVKGSCSIYDAKSE
+96 SE
-110 YSVNAVSVQRREERG
+110 QLRPMG
-125 WHGEAYAELKRRLGQ
+125 KMEL
-140 EGIFDTA
+140 
-147 IKKPIPKYPRAVG
+147 
-160 VVISIGTNA
+160 
-169 YKDIMSVSHRRNP
+169 
-182 YVQMIVCDARAQGE
+182 
-196 NARELIVQGIRR
+196 
-208 LDRMGVDTIIIG
+208 
-220 RGGGSREDL
+220 EDL
-229 EVFDDEAV
+229 I
-237 VRAIYEA
+237 AIYKEQ
-244 KTPII
+244 I
-249 SGTGH
+249 
-254 EGDTSLADDAADLLV
+254 LCLVDAGADLLV
-269 VERMMSLA
+269 VETMMSLA

-343 DMISV
+343 DMVSV

-728 ADSTDNTEV
+728 AASTDNTEV